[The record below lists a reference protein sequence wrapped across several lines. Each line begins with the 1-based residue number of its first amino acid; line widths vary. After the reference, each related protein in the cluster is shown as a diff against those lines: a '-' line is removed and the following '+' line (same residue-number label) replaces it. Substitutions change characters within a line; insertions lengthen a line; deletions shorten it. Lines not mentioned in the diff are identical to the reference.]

1 MPAATSIFRNPA
13 APGFWV
19 VWVFEGVAL
28 LPDFWEKFIG
38 WLLAGVF
45 AYFSLLLVCSQELAH
60 ISQILVK
67 YSQSSGSAWYCTI
80 ALWISSAETF
90 ACSDFE

>member
-1 MPAATSIFRNPA
+1 VAAAKSIVRNRA

-45 AYFSLLLVCSQELAH
+45 AYFSL
-60 ISQILVK
+60 
-67 YSQSSGSAWYCTI
+67 
-80 ALWISSAETF
+80 
-90 ACSDFE
+90 